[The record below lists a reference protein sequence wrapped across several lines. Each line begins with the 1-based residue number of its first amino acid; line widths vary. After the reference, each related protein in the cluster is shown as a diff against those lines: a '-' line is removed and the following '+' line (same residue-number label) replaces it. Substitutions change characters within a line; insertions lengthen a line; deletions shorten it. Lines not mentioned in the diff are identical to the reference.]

1 MEIKRASEVDN
12 NLRENISI
20 LCVDSFYINGGLKYL
35 SKDKLKLA
43 KFFSSIIVFDNFYV
57 AIKGNEIA
65 GLIAFINKEN
75 NCFIID
81 KNICIN
87 IFGKIKGNI
96 AYFAL
101 IKNFTNYSKK
111 FKTIINNEMAIIETV
126 LTNEKYRK
134 MGVATALIEY
144 VFSLIEY
151 KHYLLAVT
159 GSNKKALV
167 LYKKL
172 GFIEINKRN
181 LIFDS
186 EIYMKYS
193 KE

>member
-1 MEIKRASEVDN
+1 MEIKKASELDSN
-12 NLRENISI
+12 FKENISI
-20 LCVDSFYINGGLKYL
+20 LCVDSFYGNGGLKYI

-43 KFFSSIIVFDNFYV
+43 KFFSSIIVYDNFYV
-57 AIKGNEIA
+57 AIKKNEIA

-87 IFGKIKGNI
+87 IFGKIKGNF
-96 AYFAL
+96 AFFAL
-101 IKNFTNYSKK
+101 VKNFTNYSKK
-111 FKTIINNEMAIIETV
+111 FKTIIDNEMTIIETV
-126 LTNEKYRK
+126 LTNVKYRE

-144 VFSLIEY
+144 VLSLKEY

-159 GSNKKALV
+159 GSNKKALE

-172 GFIEINKRN
+172 GFIEINKKN